1 MFMIQYSLSVKLD
14 TIKHLEKDMVVEKKR
29 NHIAEKHLENDAI
42 AFERFIK
49 ENDQNSVEAV
59 KLAEKETLLKV
70 ERTTEIKKVMAKMIS
85 IRSDISKYQEIL
97 KEYQIYKK
105 FLTSV
110 APAEWRKEQKLKKEK
125 RAVEQW
131 GKLNKDKQSLK
142 HDKKVCP
149 NGRRN
154 SKVTKITQTR
164 QSKSGKECAGRQES
178 ITEMI
183 EPSDSDEEPE
193 LYFTDPREMLHI
205 ITDLEEQNL
214 SFIQNFQETEEARDE
229 ICKTVQ
235 LTQNKTANETQV
247 LQQQIDIL
255 NNTIQREEEKNS
267 DLELKSKIFSYG
279 EYRADKQDHMLKILH
294 NKMKEVF
301 KMCGGEVGTN
311 ISTLHML
318 ANTESRMEEV
328 LERLDTLPSENVEA
342 IRTAKEKE
350 KRLKRD
356 IDSLL

>member
-1 MFMIQYSLSVKLD
+1 
-14 TIKHLEKDMVVEKKR
+14 
-29 NHIAEKHLENDAI
+29 
-42 AFERFIK
+42 
-49 ENDQNSVEAV
+49 
-59 KLAEKETLLKV
+59 
-70 ERTTEIKKVMAKMIS
+70 MAKIIS

-110 APAEWRKEQKLKKEK
+110 APAEWRKDQKLKKEK
-125 RAVEQW
+125 RVVEQW
-131 GKLNKDKQSLK
+131 GKPNKDKQSLTY
-142 HDKKVCP
+142 DKKVCLT
-149 NGRRN
+149 GRRY

-164 QSKSGKECAGRQES
+164 HQRKSGKECAGRQES
-178 ITEMI
+178 ITEVI

-205 ITDLEEQNL
+205 LTDLEEQNL

-235 LTQNKTANETQV
+235 LMQNKTANETQV

-279 EYRADKQDHMLKILH
+279 EYRADKQDHMLKLLH

-301 KMCGGEVGTN
+301 KMCGGEVGTQF
-311 ISTLHML
+311 STLHML
-318 ANTESRMEEV
+318 ANIESRMEEV

-350 KRLKRD
+350 KRLMMREEKMEMKKRHHEERLK
-356 IDSLL
+356 IAIERATSDSKKQTGRKLMPRSEPSEVKKNKVYVMSSKEQEDALYFFT